1 MGKLFGTDGVRGIA
15 NEQLTPEL
23 AFKLGRAVAQQVAL
37 RTEKNYIAIGKD
49 TRISGDMLEAAL
61 TAGICSAGVNVYKL
75 GVLPTPGI
83 AYLTRKLGA
92 VAGAVISASHNPMQ
106 DNGIKFF
113 NHQGYKLS
121 DELEAEVE
129 KSVFE
134 FIDGEGLRPV
144 GSAVGNVVE
153 ISDAEKRYG
162 RYLISTFD
170 GSLEGLR
177 IVLDC
182 ANGAAYQVAPDVLSE
197 LGAEVIVFNARPNG
211 VNINKNC
218 GSTHMDK
225 LPDIVRGL
233 KADLA
238 IAHDGDADRV
248 LLIDE
253 NGQLIDGDQI
263 MLICAKHIK
272 EKGLLDANKLVVT
285 VMSNL
290 GLKQA
295 AKRLNIDLSETQ
307 VGDRYV
313 LEEMLK
319 CGAML
324 GGEQSGHIIFHRHNT
339 TGDGVLTAL
348 QVLQVMIDD
357 KKPLSVLAKC
367 MDVLPQILI
376 NVPVKNKQAV
386 LKNSEFLAAISS
398 AEATLGDAGR
408 VLVRPSGTE
417 SLVRIMVEG
426 NDQLQI
432 NNIAEELA
440 AIIR

>member
-23 AFKLGRAVAQQVAL
+23 AFKLGRAVALQVAL
-37 RTEKNYIAIGKD
+37 KEKNNFIAIGKD

-83 AYLTRKLGA
+83 SYLTRKLGA

-121 DELEAEVE
+121 DELESEVE
-129 KSVFE
+129 QAVFD
-134 FIDGEGLRPV
+134 FIDGGGLRPV
-144 GSAVGNVVE
+144 GSAVGKVIE
-153 ISDAEKRYG
+153 IADAEERYG
-162 RYLISTFD
+162 KFLISTFD

-182 ANGAAYQVAPDVLSE
+182 ANGAAYQVAPHVLIE
-197 LGAEVIVFNARPNG
+197 LGAEVILFNAKPNG
-211 VNINKNC
+211 SNINKNC
-218 GSTHMDK
+218 GSTHMEK
-225 LPDIVRGL
+225 LPEIVRGV

-248 LLIDE
+248 LMIDE
-253 NGQLIDGDQI
+253 NGKLIDGDQI
-263 MLICAKHIK
+263 MMICAKHIK

-295 AKRLNIDLSETQ
+295 AKRLHIDLAETQ

-348 QVLQVMIDD
+348 QLLQVMIDD

-367 MDVLPQILI
+367 MEVLPQILI

-386 LKNSEFLAAISS
+386 LEKAEFLSAI
-398 AEATLGDAGR
+398 AEAEAVLGDAGR
-408 VLVRPSGTE
+408 ILVRPSGTE
-417 SLVRIMVEG
+417 SLIRIMVEG

-432 NNIAEELA
+432 NAIAEELA
-440 AIIR
+440 EIIR

>member
-248 LLIDE
+248 LLLDE

-367 MDVLPQILI
+367 MDILPQILI

-386 LKNSEFLAAISS
+386 LENSEFLAAISA

-408 VLVRPSGTE
+408 VLVRSSGTE

-440 AIIR
+440 EIIR

>member
-248 LLIDE
+248 LLLDE

-367 MDVLPQILI
+367 MDILPQILI

-386 LKNSEFLAAISS
+386 LENSEFLAAISA

-408 VLVRPSGTE
+408 VLVRSSGTE